1 MLKNQSESFPLWNRG
16 EMEVGGMA
24 LAPLAAN
31 LLVGAASLA
40 GLRDSWRF
48 GVLEDQQTDLIE
60 GGKISHEHPSFC
72 FL

>member
-1 MLKNQSESFPLWNRG
+1 
-16 EMEVGGMA
+16 MEVGGMA